1 MDCLG
6 RLSSSSESSLSEF
19 PSVVRKSF
27 EILRSANI
35 YAAMRIGF
43 GCQREDVGR
52 SVAIGELSFLIRLK
66 TPGRY
71 SSMLSAKE
79 YGKLAIVFRYPSS
92 IPLGIESHAPW
103 ALPS

>member
-1 MDCLG
+1 MSFPTGYLVPNTRIACTEQYLRKSGLSMDCLG

-43 GCQREDVGR
+43 GCQREDVGKA
-52 SVAIGELSFLIRLK
+52 VAGVE
-66 TPGRY
+66 
-71 SSMLSAKE
+71 
-79 YGKLAIVFRYPSS
+79 
-92 IPLGIESHAPW
+92 GIF
-103 ALPS
+103 